1 MESPEK
7 KRMIERRVINGFPK
21 LGSVEA
27 RRVKQCRRDPK
38 ELNHNICSMKSL
50 QMARW
55 LRPRFSQ
62 IIQKII
68 IQLSN
73 KIIPTELFD
82 TGLSLRENI
91 NNIQIISTSTKKIE
105 N

>member
-1 MESPEK
+1 MQKRPQGTQSQHLLNEEPSDGEVITTSIFSNYSK
-7 KRMIERRVINGFPK
+7 K
-21 LGSVEA
+21 
-27 RRVKQCRRDPK
+27 
-38 ELNHNICSMKSL
+38 
-50 QMARW
+50 
-55 LRPRFSQ
+55 
-62 IIQKII
+62 I

-73 KIIPTELFD
+73 KIIPTKLFD